1 MAKSWKDALLSSGVP
16 LENDVRNYMSQQGCL
31 AEFEHSY
38 LRADEARVLRQF
50 SYDIDAS
57 LIQPPHFVDFL
68 VECKF
73 RHPSVSWVFTPDEY
87 GGHTELGPNDFMH
100 PLTLF
105 GGKSCVAESSVFPRR
120 LAPCCSKG
128 VELTSDGANDK
139 AIAQAVSQLAFGMAR
154 RVGDAVEHQV
164 LDLLRGD
171 FVFYN
176 LPVIVTSAALHRLR
190 DNVTVDSIRSA
201 SELAEVADQVD
212 VLVLRHRTGVE
223 LREHNAAV
231 FAALRAG
238 LGDDVLKAKL
248 QGRRPG
254 LDHAFEILADDTP
267 RAIVVVSTHGG
278 WLGMDH
284 LFSYVRELLNPSPTL
299 VSEMHAQAEG
309 FQAMIRNIEA
319 RRAGAKDS
327 APNKAL
333 QPTSRAAKGGKS
345 RRQRGAAR
353 G

>member
-16 LENDVRNYMSQQGCL
+16 LENDVRNYLSQNGCL

-57 LIQPPHFVDFL
+57 LIQPPHFVDLL
-68 VECKF
+68 VECKY
-73 RHPSVSWVFTPDEY
+73 RHPSVSWVFAPDEY

-105 GGKSCVAESSVFPRR
+105 VGKTCVAESSVFPRQ

-154 RVGDAVEHQV
+154 RVGDAVEHQA

-171 FVFYN
+171 FVFYH
-176 LPVIVTSAALHRLR
+176 LPVIVTSAALYRLR

-201 SELAEVADQVD
+201 SELAEVADQVH

-223 LREHNAAV
+223 LREHNAAI
-231 FAALRAG
+231 FAALRTG
-238 LGDDVLKAKL
+238 LGDDVLNAKL
-248 QGRRPG
+248 QPRRSG
-254 LDHAFEILADDTP
+254 LDHAFELLASDTP
-267 RAIVVVSTHGG
+267 RAIVVISTNGG
-278 WLGMDH
+278 WQGMDH
-284 LFSYVRELLNPSPTL
+284 LFGYVRELLDPSPTL
-299 VSEMHAQAEG
+299 LAEMHEQAEG
-309 FQAMIRNIEA
+309 FQAMIRSVEA
-319 RRAGAKDS
+319 RRAGPRHS
-327 APNKAL
+327 APKKAL
-333 QPTSRAAKGGKS
+333 QPTSRASKGGRA
-345 RRQRGAAR
+345 RRPRGAAR